1 MCQWGTDAVVRLAY
15 RMPVSG
21 RTEIAVDAC
30 LAPLVQMLN
39 DYGVH
44 TTGCCCGHGV
54 AEGSVF
60 YEQDQQQYT
69 LTIPRGYVR
78 VGVY

>member
-1 MCQWGTDAVVRLAY
+1 VCHWGNDAIVRLAY

-54 AEGSVF
+54 ADGSVS
-60 YEQDQQQYT
+60 YEQDGQAYT
-69 LTIPRGYVR
+69 KVSFLPNQ
-78 VGVY
+78 

>member
-1 MCQWGTDAVVRLAY
+1 MCQWGNDAIVRLAY

-44 TTGCCCGHGV
+44 TKGCCCGHGV
-54 AEGSVF
+54 GDGSVS
-60 YEQDQQQYT
+60 YEQDGQAYT
-69 LTIPRGYVR
+69 LAIPRR
-78 VGVY
+78 TPMSGVY